1 MKEAYLKSAIKR
13 FDYYRSVGLR
23 SMEQLSDEDLF
34 WHLDEESNSIAI
46 IVNHLHGN
54 MLSRWT
60 NFLQEDGEKPWRER
74 DAEFENRIKDRKE
87 LMAKWNEGWDLV
99 SDTLNALSA
108 DDLDKEV
115 RIRNEAHSVV
125 DAINR
130 QLAHY
135 AYHVG
140 QMVYVAKMR
149 KGKQWK
155 TLTIAKGKSKEFNR
169 SMRK

>member
-46 IVNHLHGN
+46 MVNHLHGN

-74 DAEFENRIKDRKE
+74 DAEFENQIKDRKE

>member
-34 WHLDEESNSIAI
+34 WQLDEESNSIAI
-46 IVNHLHGN
+46 MVNHLHGN

-99 SDTLNALSA
+99 SDTLHALSA

-115 RIRNEAHSVV
+115 RIRNEAHSVF

>member
-1 MKEAYLKSAIKR
+1 MKEDYLNSVIKR
-13 FDYYRSVGLR
+13 FEYYRSVGLR
-23 SMEQLSDEDLF
+23 SMEQLKEEDLF
-34 WHLDEESNSIAI
+34 WQYNEDSNSIAVM
-46 IVNHLHGN
+46 VNHLHGN

-60 NFLQEDGEKPWRER
+60 GFLEEDGEKEWRDR
-74 DAEFENRIKDRKE
+74 DGEFEDRIKDRNE
-87 LMAKWNEGWDLV
+87 VMEKWNEGWDLV
-99 SDTLNALSA
+99 IDTLKTLSA
-108 DDLDKEV
+108 DDLTRKV
-115 RIRNEAHSVV
+115 RIRNEPHSVI

-149 KGKQWK
+149 KGADWQ

-169 SMRK
+169 SMMK